1 MNSDYKPILVS
12 TPWDN
17 DGISLYFLHDI
28 HRGSAQHDQ
37 KKWNAVKKLILDD
50 PKAYCVFIGDALE
63 NAVPNSK
70 GDVFYQTEAPHEQKM
85 WFRDQ
90 LIDLRERTL
99 AVIDGNHEKNRSTK
113 NCGMFPLYDACVMA
127 GIENAYRPHFALVD
141 IGVGRHKDAGTK
153 KQVRYFGYLV
163 HKAAQQVKF
172 GSADA
177 LEGIDFFAYG
187 HDHQPADR
195 PRGKLVYDSSNKKLR
210 QKDVEVINCGAYL
223 TYGGYA
229 ADAAHRV
236 SAQKLY
242 KLELSGDRK
251 TIRSV
256 GFHV

>member
-1 MNSDYKPILVS
+1 MQSDYTPIIYS
-12 TPWDN
+12 TPWDY
-17 DGISLYFLHDI
+17 DQISLYFLHDI
-28 HRGSAQHDQ
+28 HRGSAQHDH

-50 PKAYCVFIGDALE
+50 PRAYCVLIGDALE

-70 GDVFYQTEAPHEQKM
+70 SDVFYQTEPPHEQKM

-90 LIDLRERTL
+90 LVDLHDKTL
-99 AVIDGNHEKNRSTK
+99 AVLDGNHERNRSTK
-113 NCGMFPLYDACVMA
+113 TCGMFPLYDACVMA
-127 GIENAYRPHFALVD
+127 GLEAFYRPHFALID

-163 HKAAQQVKF
+163 HRATQQVKF
-172 GSADA
+172 SSADQ

-187 HDHQPADR
+187 HDHNPADR

-210 QKDVEVINCGAYL
+210 HKDVEVINCGSY
-223 TYGGYA
+223 TSYGGYA
-229 ADAAHRV
+229 PDAGHRIP
-236 SAQKLY
+236 AQKLY

-251 TIRSV
+251 SIRSI